1 MNPSST
7 PPVHFFLPVS
17 FFLMV
22 FGWGGLAF
30 LVLNTLPTVAPR
42 WLFFFLLVMAL
53 GGTVLPGVAFLNRR
67 FPSLPSATPVVI
79 VRQATWVGLFGAT
92 IAWLQMGRVLTP
104 PMILLLFIG
113 LALVEFLI
121 RLSERS
127 QYRPPQGSSPEDTAH
142 E

>member
-7 PPVHFFLPVS
+7 PPVRFFLPAS